1 MPIRANVT
9 LGICLGAGL
18 AAGIGLARPG
28 LLADNTPVP
37 AQTAAA
43 PTGATTGTA
52 PAPAAPGYGRP
63 ATSAP
68 AAATPAP
75 APAAAPAAAPVTIQ
89 DFAFAGG
96 GTVAPGAAVPVVN
109 ADSVAHTLTA
119 EDRSFD
125 TGTLDSGGRAT
136 ITAPTAPGTYRFFC
150 TIHPS
155 MKGTLTVAQ

>member
-1 MPIRANVT
+1 MPIRATIT

-28 LLADNTPVP
+28 LLVES
-37 AQTAAA
+37 AAA
-43 PTGATTGTA
+43 PAPAAGATTGTS
-52 PAPAAPGYGRP
+52 AAPGYGRP

-68 AAATPAP
+68 ASGTPAP
-75 APAAAPAAAPVTIQ
+75 AGAAPAAAAPVTIQ

-150 TIHPS
+150 AIHPS
-155 MKGTLTVAQ
+155 MQGTLTVAN

>member
-28 LLADNTPVP
+28 LLVES
-37 AQTAAA
+37 AAA
-43 PTGATTGTA
+43 PAPVAAAPAGATTGT
-52 PAPAAPGYGRP
+52 PTAPGYGRP

-68 AAATPAP
+68 ASGAP
-75 APAAAPAAAPVTIQ
+75 APAGAAPVAAAPVTIQ

-96 GTVAPGAAVPVVN
+96 GTVAPGAAVQVVN